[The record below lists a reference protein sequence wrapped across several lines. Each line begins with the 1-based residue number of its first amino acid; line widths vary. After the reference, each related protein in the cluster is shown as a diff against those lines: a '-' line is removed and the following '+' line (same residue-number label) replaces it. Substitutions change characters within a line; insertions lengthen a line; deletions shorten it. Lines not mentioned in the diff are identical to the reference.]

1 MMETLTLTNG
11 RTTNGRLMSPVRET
25 PFVASRWAYGQDRA
39 FAMVGAA
46 VATLS
51 RSGEAWDPLHAG
63 GSAIA
68 WAATVAELVARGE
81 YDGIVLFCEDPALAA
96 LIANKTPGVRAAA
109 VSTVHQAAR
118 APLTIA
124 ANLLAVEMPGRTF
137 FEIRHILHLLRESRL
152 GCPAELASTLSE
164 REHDANRRG
173 DR

>member
-1 MMETLTLTNG
+1 MQTLTLTTG
-11 RTTNGRLMSPVRET
+11 HATNGRLMPARRVT
-25 PFVASRWAYGQDRA
+25 PFVASKWAYGQDRP

-46 VATLS
+46 VQTLS
-51 RSGEAWDPLHAG
+51 RSGEAWDPLHAA

-68 WAATVAELVARGE
+68 WVATVAELVGRGE
-81 YDGIVLFCEDPALAA
+81 YDGIVLFCEDPAMAA

-109 VSTVHQAAR
+109 VSTVNQAAR
-118 APLTIA
+118 ATLTIA

-152 GCPAELASTLSE
+152 GCPAELAALLDE
-164 REHDANRRG
+164 REHHANPRG